1 MISPRI
7 SVIMPAYN
15 HEAFIEE
22 AIASVLAQSVQDFEL
37 LIHDDGST
45 DNTLQLAEKAARKDA
60 RITVST
66 GSHMGLAGVLNKMV
80 RDARGEFLAICA
92 SDDKLH
98 RDRLAWGLG
107 DLSAHADVAVTF
119 TDIQC
124 IDAEGKA
131 YTGDQGLNHP
141 PLEDDALVSRMLL
154 GNCLSLST
162 AMGRRD
168 AILAEGMIPTDLLQ
182 APDYALWMSLL
193 TSHRLHVRNNVGA
206 MHRVHD
212 HNLGTQEPHRAI
224 AETIRCI
231 ETFAELIIA
240 KHKQADDTF
249 GTLHGRIAKL
259 SFAVGD
265 HQRSA
270 KHLSTKIKH
279 AGLDETESLLF
290 LQCLVHL
297 RHDRAAQEY
306 ADALATERDSMEP
319 EHQALFDKL
328 SHTISTELQ
337 AN

>member
-45 DNTLQLAEKAARKDA
+45 DNTLQLAEKASRKDA

-66 GSHMGLAGVLNKMV
+66 GAHMGLAGVFNKLV

-107 DLSAHADVAVTF
+107 DLSSHGDVAVSF

-124 IDAEGKA
+124 IDADGKP

-141 PLEDDALVSRMLL
+141 PLHNDELVGRMLL

-168 AILAEGMIPTDLLQ
+168 AILAEGMIPSDLLQ

-193 TSHRLHVRNNVGA
+193 TSHKLHVRNNVGA
-206 MHRVHD
+206 MHRVHGG
-212 HNLGTQEPHRAI
+212 NLGLQEPHRAI
-224 AETIRCI
+224 AETIRII
-231 ETFAELIIA
+231 ETYAELIIA
-240 KHKQADDTF
+240 KHRQDEETF

-259 SFAVGD
+259 SFAMGD
-265 HQRSA
+265 HERSA

-290 LQCLVHL
+290 LQCLMHL

-306 ADALATERDSMEP
+306 ANALAPERDSMEP
-319 EHQALFDKL
+319 DHQALFDKL
-328 SHTISTELQ
+328 SQVISEQPQ